1 MSAYKFDLLA
11 VTINNFFE
19 QTRGRNLGF
28 ISIRNELTE
37 KPEYFGQLPPNY
49 FQNLKKSVI

>member
-49 FQNLKKSVI
+49 FQNL